1 MSAEPWQLTEE
12 FEWRGHVV
20 RWAVR
25 GSGPPVVLCHGT
37 PWSSYVWRGTAE
49 RLVDRSTVYLWD
61 MLGYGQSDKPDADV
75 SLQTQSLILAAL
87 LEHWG
92 ADRADTVAHDV
103 GGAVA
108 LRAHL
113 LHGAAFS
120 SMLLANVVALRPW
133 GSPFFRLVG
142 DSPEVFSD
150 LPANLHRALVG
161 AYIAGASYRPV
172 SSEIHGALV
181 EPWLGVDG
189 QPAFYRQIAQA
200 DQRFTD
206 EIEHLYSSIEI
217 PTLIVWG
224 EEDDWIPVDHAHRLD
239 QLIPGSR
246 LELVDAAGH
255 LLQEDRPQLFPTIV
269 ADWIGERR

>member
-1 MSAEPWQLTEE
+1 MSAEPWQLTED
-12 FEWRGHVV
+12 FEWQGHAV

-61 MLGYGQSDKPDADV
+61 MLGYGQSDKPDTDV
-75 SLQTQSLILAAL
+75 SLQTQSLVLAAL
-87 LEHWG
+87 LDHWG
-92 ADRADTVAHDV
+92 ADRVDIVAHDV

-142 DSPEVFSD
+142 DNPEVFSD

-172 SSEIHGALV
+172 SSEIHGALIG
-181 EPWLGVDG
+181 PWLGADG